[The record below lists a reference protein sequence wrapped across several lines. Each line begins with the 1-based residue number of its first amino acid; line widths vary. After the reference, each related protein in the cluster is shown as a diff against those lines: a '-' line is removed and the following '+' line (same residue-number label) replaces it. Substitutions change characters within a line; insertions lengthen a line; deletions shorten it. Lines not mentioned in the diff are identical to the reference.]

1 MCVFGAAL
9 DNRSTCAFLRIGAS
23 NFGVRFHRCTK
34 RANRLKIPF
43 FFGKSAWPFDVTS
56 ASHVTQNTHM
66 NKHTNTQART
76 HTHTHK
82 HAHTTYKYDN
92 AHVHCVD
99 VCE

>member
-1 MCVFGAAL
+1 MCIFADWCFQFRGAL
-9 DNRSTCAFLRIGAS
+9 SPLHKTRKSPQNPL
-23 NFGVRFHRCTK
+23 
-34 RANRLKIPF
+34 

-99 VCE
+99 V